1 MKRNIPGFLEAAAL
15 SMLSAWG
22 AVGCLLSAFALP
34 VTYPNRVMLV
44 WLCWALFCR
53 DMEMSCDEA
62 VLRRLGGSIRMS
74 YSESLLRFA
83 APGGFPALAFGE
95 HGGVARIKNVLKW
108 KP

>member
-44 WLCWALFCR
+44 WLCWALLCAGVLLHR
-53 DMEMSCDEA
+53 WGEAA
-62 VLRRLGGSIRMS
+62 VLALGAAGAFWLWQEGSFGPQLLSVLGALDMQPEGLGLNPSCPS
-74 YSESLLRFA
+74 Y
-83 APGGFPALAFGE
+83 
-95 HGGVARIKNVLKW
+95 
-108 KP
+108 